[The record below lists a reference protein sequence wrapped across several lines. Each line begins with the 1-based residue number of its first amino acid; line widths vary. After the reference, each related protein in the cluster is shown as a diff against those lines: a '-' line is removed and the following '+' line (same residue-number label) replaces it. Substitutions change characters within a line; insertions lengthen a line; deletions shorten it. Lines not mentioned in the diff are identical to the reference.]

1 MPTERQRGIR
11 CEDSSR
17 GIHHYLLGRD
27 QGLIKNIKLSKTES
41 PGLAEVRF
49 EQDGYDGLRQLRVV
63 YDVQIDS
70 FASVQTFPGTY
81 IYVDPRG
88 FDPSVSVDNDGFDLT
103 DMGIG
108 GYCMIT
114 RSEHE
119 FGEGYANSTI
129 HAKWV
134 AAVDSKNKSDST
146 VKAATIQSSPGKC
159 GIYSRRQGVNASK
172 PKG

>member
-1 MPTERQRGIR
+1 
-11 CEDSSR
+11 
-17 GIHHYLLGRD
+17 
-27 QGLIKNIKLSKTES
+27 
-41 PGLAEVRF
+41 
-49 EQDGYDGLRQLRVV
+49 V
-63 YDVQIDS
+63 YDVQIDA

-81 IYVDPRG
+81 IYIDPRG
-88 FDPSVSVDNDGFDLT
+88 FDPSMHVDNDGFDLT

-108 GYCMIT
+108 GYCMII

-134 AAVDSKNKSDST
+134 AAVDSANSDST
-146 VKAATIQSSPGKC
+146 VKSTDIRSSPGKC
-159 GIYSRRQGVNASK
+159 GIYSRRQGVNAST

>member
-1 MPTERQRGIR
+1 
-11 CEDSSR
+11 
-17 GIHHYLLGRD
+17 
-27 QGLIKNIKLSKTES
+27 
-41 PGLAEVRF
+41 LAEVRF